1 MVGDGLREV
10 GRPWITQGTLVHGE
24 DLGFYSIRGFGA
36 GKSDQHIVSCLP
48 VLSHLG
54 CILESPAELFNVL
67 LPGSHLKNLIKM
79 EWVWPEDEDFFFTPE
94 SV

>member
-1 MVGDGLREV
+1 MEASSNLMVLN
-10 GRPWITQGTLVHGE
+10 
-24 DLGFYSIRGFGA
+24 
-36 GKSDQHIVSCLP
+36 
-48 VLSHLG
+48 LG

-79 EWVWPEDEDFFFTPE
+79 ERVWLEDEDFFCLTPE